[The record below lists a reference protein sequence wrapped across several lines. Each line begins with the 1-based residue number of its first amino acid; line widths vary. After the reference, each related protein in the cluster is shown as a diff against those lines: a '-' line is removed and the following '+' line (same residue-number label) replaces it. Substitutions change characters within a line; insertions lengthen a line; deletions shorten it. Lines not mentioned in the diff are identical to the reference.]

1 MILLHI
7 FICDGLFNSRV
18 EVVTLFCLSAEVM
31 TEITSHQDT
40 QLMIAQ
46 YDFLNLCD
54 TWKVCVVMW
63 NALIGIRGCLN
74 LFIHGWHDLTS
85 SINLQMSIFM

>member
-1 MILLHI
+1 
-7 FICDGLFNSRV
+7 
-18 EVVTLFCLSAEVM
+18 
-31 TEITSHQDT
+31 
-40 QLMIAQ
+40 
-46 YDFLNLCD
+46 
-54 TWKVCVVMW
+54 MW